1 MTDDVIRS
9 MKAQMQPS
17 DQVVSDLLAVIA
29 AEKSSPV
36 TAANNVV
43 SLRQASVQKKAALA
57 GTNTKA
63 KTTKKRPV
71 WYYGTAAASI
81 IVLVSTFLFY
91 GVSEGNRGPNL
102 IEKLFED
109 IHPNSDYGD
118 SDSIPAPLPS
128 DEIVD
133 FPADSDD
140 TQTLDEE
147 GSGIIDGNTAWEVSP
162 VVSDSPAGDGGSASD
177 NLSNSLNNDSDT
189 ANTNNGKITPGAPGT
204 ADISWTNELINSD
217 AVSSISVSGSDYVVE
232 STVSQSDVGS
242 KIGSV
247 TIDLPQTSS
256 TNAAKLKASVL
267 TVNSVS
273 TDAMIALDVDGFTQ
287 PLAYSSTEYS
297 PATLSEFIRDLDL
310 GTDISFSSTI
320 RCQISTVG
328 YSAYTNYSKNIDN
341 AVQSY
346 LLSDGSAGR
355 ANYSAFNSGD
365 IKLTFV
371 SNRNATGSQLQFG
384 VSSNGYLYISSS
396 EKAYTFHIGSSN
408 AKKFI
413 EYVTGESLDSNGS
426 SLKQN
431 V

>member
-1 MTDDVIRS
+1 M
-9 MKAQMQPS
+9 
-17 DQVVSDLLAVIA
+17 
-29 AEKSSPV
+29 
-36 TAANNVV
+36 
-43 SLRQASVQKKAALA
+43 
-57 GTNTKA
+57 
-63 KTTKKRPV
+63 
-71 WYYGTAAASI
+71 
-81 IVLVSTFLFY
+81 
-91 GVSEGNRGPNL
+91 SEGNRGPNL